1 MQMDRNKYRLRV
13 LIVIAM
19 LLFVSFSFY
28 IYQILFSPNFQ
39 FRKEERYLYIREHA
53 DFKEVL
59 DSLTKNEIIGD
70 VKSFAF
76 LSKLVGYQSNVKP
89 GRYLI
94 KPDRNNIQV
103 IRLLKNGS
111 QAPVK
116 LTFNNIRL
124 KEDLAENIGS
134 KLAFGSDTLYA
145 YLINPKVAA
154 RYGFDTVTFMSMF
167 IPNTYEVYWNIKP
180 FEFFDKMNK
189 EYKKFWTQDRL
200 NKAKA
205 IGFTPLQVSII
216 ASIVE
221 AETNQKSEKPRIA
234 GLYINRLTID
244 MPLQADPTV
253 KFALRDFSIKRIYQ
267 GHTKM
272 DSPYNTYKYK
282 GLPPGPIN
290 LPSIESIDA
299 VLTYE
304 RNKYLYFCASPTRMG
319 CHDFTENYNDHVNNA
334 NRYRGYL
341 DTEEIK

>member
-1 MQMDRNKYRLRV
+1 MQMDRKKYRIRV
-13 LIVIAM
+13 LVVIGM

-28 IYQILFSPNFQ
+28 FYQILFSANFQ
-39 FRKEERYLYIREHA
+39 YRKGDRYLYIRKHA

-59 DSLTKNEIIGD
+59 DSLTKNEMIGD

-76 LSKLVGYQSNVKP
+76 ISKLVGYQERVKP

-94 KPDRNNIQV
+94 KGDRNNIQV

-124 KEDLAENIGS
+124 KEDLALNIGS
-134 KLAFGSDTLYA
+134 KLSFSADTLYA
-145 YLINPKVAA
+145 YLSDPKVAA

-167 IPNTYEVYWNIKP
+167 IPNTYEVYWDIEPKA
-180 FEFFDKMNK
+180 FFDKMNK
-189 EYKKFWTQDRL
+189 EYKKFWSAERL
-200 NKAKA
+200 KKAKE

-221 AETNQKSEKPRIA
+221 AETNQASEKRRIA

-267 GHTKM
+267 GHTKIE
-272 DSPYNTYKYK
+272 SPYNTYKYK
-282 GLPPGPIN
+282 GLPPGPID
-290 LPSIESIDA
+290 LPSIASIDA
-299 VLTYE
+299 VLSYE
-304 RNKYLYFCASPTRMG
+304 RNKYLYFCASPTRIG
-319 CHDFTENYNDHVNNA
+319 FHDFTENYNDHVNNA